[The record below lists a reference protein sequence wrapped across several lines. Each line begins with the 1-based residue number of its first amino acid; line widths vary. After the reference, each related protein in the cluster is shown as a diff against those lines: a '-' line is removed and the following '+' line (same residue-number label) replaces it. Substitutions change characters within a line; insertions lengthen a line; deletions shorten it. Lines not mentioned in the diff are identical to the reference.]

1 MINIMEINYKSL
13 KKKHRKIRDNLSL
26 DTQLRIH
33 RSLSWLKAAESNDN
47 PDEKF
52 IFLWISFNAIYGEEN
67 GERYSFNEKDMFK
80 KFIGRLI
87 RLDEDNLIHTLAWS
101 NYANKIRLFV
111 ENKYAFQP
119 YWSYVNGRLT
129 DAEWK
134 RKFNN
139 SRKTAYSALGK
150 KDSTVFC
157 NILFERLYVIRN
169 QLIHGGATWKG
180 ALNRS
185 QVTSGKRILEKFI
198 PVIIH
203 LVIENAEENW
213 GSTYYKPTEND

>member
-1 MINIMEINYKSL
+1 M
-13 KKKHRKIRDNLSL
+13 RIRF
-26 DTQLRIH
+26 
-33 RSLSWLKAAESNDN
+33 A
-47 PDEKF
+47 
-52 IFLWISFNAIYGEEN
+52 SFV
-67 GERYSFNEKDMFK
+67 D
-80 KFIGRLI
+80 
-87 RLDEDNLIHTLAWS
+87 
-101 NYANKIRLFV
+101 
-111 ENKYAFQP
+111 NKYAFQP

-129 DAEWK
+129 GDEWK

-139 SRKTAYSALGK
+139 SRKNAYSALAK

-185 QVTSGKRILEKFI
+185 QVTSGSRILEKFI

-213 GSTYYKPTEND
+213 GSTYYKPTNEDED